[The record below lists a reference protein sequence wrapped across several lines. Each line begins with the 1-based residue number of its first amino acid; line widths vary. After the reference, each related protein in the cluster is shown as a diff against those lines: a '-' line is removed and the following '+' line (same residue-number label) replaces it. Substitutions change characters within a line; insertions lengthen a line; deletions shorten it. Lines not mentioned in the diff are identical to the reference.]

1 MQVTTEWLEQFL
13 GWQVRLL
20 YPNTRKVLQGELH
33 EASYKEPWLELKF
46 GWVLQRGVRSA
57 WEVAATSFGSGAAVL
72 QREVKM
78 SVYSELLS
86 IEHSG
91 LTILEGVNL
100 RGEGL
105 IFIPEYSSEWISSE
119 EITRL
124 LSNPIIREGLQLHAK
139 LQQQGGY

>member
-1 MQVTTEWLEQFL
+1 
-13 GWQVRLL
+13 
-20 YPNTRKVLQGELH
+20 
-33 EASYKEPWLELKF
+33 
-46 GWVLQRGVRSA
+46 
-57 WEVAATSFGSGAAVL
+57 
-72 QREVKM
+72 M